1 MTDHRRT
8 MKAGGAV
15 VEVLHEAGVRRA
27 YTVPGESFLEILDA
41 VERHPT
47 ISLISTRHESGA
59 AFMAEADAKLTGVP
73 AAAMATRGVGAAN
86 LAIGVHTAQQDSTP
100 MLVLLGQ
107 VETEFLGKE
116 AFQEVDLPAFYA
128 PITKWAATVNRADRL
143 AEFVERGLHIAASG
157 RPGPVM
163 LALPADILGE
173 DAPEYSVTGV
183 PRPPRPVPGPEEIR
197 YVATRLTEARRP

>member
-8 MKAGGAV
+8 MKAGEAV

-47 ISLISTRHESGA
+47 ISLVSTRHESGA
-59 AFMAEADAKLTGVP
+59 AFMAEADAKLTGMP
-73 AAAMATRGVGAAN
+73 AVAMATRGVGASN
-86 LAIGVHTAQQDSTP
+86 LSIGVHTARQDSTP

-107 VETEFLGKE
+107 VETDLLGRE

-128 PITKWAATVNRADRL
+128 PITKWSATVNRADRL
-143 AEFVERGLHIAASG
+143 AGFIPRGPRGATSG
-157 RPGPVM
+157 GPGPR
-163 LALPADILGE
+163 IL
-173 DAPEYSVTGV
+173 
-183 PRPPRPVPGPEEIR
+183 
-197 YVATRLTEARRP
+197 